1 MWTIVKFKKKELNIF
16 LTDLQ
21 SKLMGS
27 IKYYLPKVKKTIK
40 RNKCFINKTSYLMED
55 YIFVY
60 HENFCNPKI
69 LNYLKNSRGLVYFLN
84 DYIYSQKNIIE
95 FINYCKKNEDQ
106 NGFIKKSLI
115 ELINKKYYKFKSGPF
130 ENMIFQLLEKKE
142 KDLRV
147 RVGKFDNFLLIN
159 NYNFEAI

>member
-1 MWTIVKFKKKELNIF
+1 MWAIVKFKKNELNI
-16 LTDLQ
+16 LLKDLQ
-21 SKLMGS
+21 SKLVGN

-40 RNKCFINKTSYLMED
+40 KNKCFIDKTSYLLED

-60 HENFCNPKI
+60 HKNFNNPNI
-69 LNYLKNSRGLVYFLN
+69 LSYLKNSKGLIYFLN
-84 DYIYSQKNIIE
+84 NYLYSQKSIND
-95 FINYCKKNEDQ
+95 FIVHCKKNEDQ
-106 NGFIKKSLI
+106 KGFIRKSLS

-130 ENMIFQLLEKKE
+130 ENMIFQLLEKRE

-147 RVGKFDNFLLIN
+147 RVGKFDNLLLIN

>member
-1 MWTIVKFKKKELNIF
+1 MWAIVKFKKKELNIF
-16 LTDLQ
+16 IKDLQ
-21 SKLMGS
+21 SKLIGNLN
-27 IKYYLPKVKKTIK
+27 YYLPKVKKTIK
-40 RNKCFINKTSYLMED
+40 KNKCFIDKTSYLLED

-60 HENFCNPKI
+60 HENFSNPKI
-69 LNYLKNSRGLVYFLN
+69 LSYLQNSKGLIYFLN
-84 DYIYSQKNIIE
+84 DYIYSQKNIKE
-95 FINYCKKNEDQ
+95 FIDYCKKNEDQ